1 MTNVYIEGVGNIKSS
16 DNSIVN
22 VKTETD
28 ISIIAMVR
36 TIIMVLKYSLEPM
49 MISFYAFT
57 NSWAFTK
64 MRGLGLKGVYL
75 SQKSETQFSKSIC
88 YVAF

>member
-1 MTNVYIEGVGNIKSS
+1 MVVMTNVYIEGVGNIKSS

-36 TIIMVLKYSLEPM
+36 TIIMVLKLY
-49 MISFYAFT
+49 
-57 NSWAFTK
+57 
-64 MRGLGLKGVYL
+64 RH
-75 SQKSETQFSKSIC
+75 
-88 YVAF
+88 

>member
-1 MTNVYIEGVGNIKSS
+1 MVVMTNVYIEGVGNIKSS

-64 MRGLGLKGVYL
+64 MRGLGP
-75 SQKSETQFSKSIC
+75 
-88 YVAF
+88 